1 MLPHFE
7 HNYLRYW
14 LFQSVTDCFIEG
26 GSWLLAH
33 DLDFLFVAKIK
44 GGGTSVIWATEG
56 GLNGRFAAGY
66 IHNSIG
72 HRLDGGVLPW
82 SF

>member
-1 MLPHFE
+1 MLPRFE
-7 HNYLRYW
+7 RNYLRYW
-14 LFQSVTDCFIEG
+14 LFEFTDCLIKG

-33 DLDFLFVAKIK
+33 DLDFLFVAKIR

-66 IHNSIG
+66 IHSIG
-72 HRLDGGVLPW
+72 RRLDGGVLPW

>member
-7 HNYLRYW
+7 RNYGSTGSFSQLQIASSRVA
-14 LFQSVTDCFIEG
+14 F
-26 GSWLLAH
+26 GSWLMTWI
-33 DLDFLFVAKIK
+33 FYFVAKIK

-66 IHNSIG
+66 IHSIE

>member
-1 MLPHFE
+1 MLPHFKR
-7 HNYLRYW
+7 NY
-14 LFQSVTDCFIEG
+14 
-26 GSWLLAH
+26 GSTGSSSLQIASSRVALGSCLMTWI
-33 DLDFLFVAKIK
+33 FYFVAKIR

-56 GLNGRFAAGY
+56 GLNGGRFAAGY
-66 IHNSIG
+66 IHSIG